1 MLNDQFERRSRLLL
15 KSEFQAH
22 SSNTPDRIN
31 EQPVHNKLSKY
42 KSSSINRGYRG
53 EEIKRYCKKSVGFQ
67 LDRERE
73 LSSALEELGLR
84 PCLLA
89 QRRGSDSHHSFP
101 EP

>member
-1 MLNDQFERRSRLLL
+1 MLNAQFERRSRLLL
-15 KSEFQAH
+15 KSEFQAR
-22 SSNTPDRIN
+22 SSNTLDRIN
-31 EQPVHNKLSKY
+31 EQPVHNKLTKH
-42 KSSSINRGYRG
+42 KSSSINGPLNLLTP
-53 EEIKRYCKKSVGFQ
+53 IAYCKKSVGFQ